1 MAPTAR
7 LLFAALVSALSCVEP
22 NPDFRLTESDAG
34 ASTATGVDT
43 EDPSGTGTSSST
55 GGAAIFGDGER
66 DASDERDDG
75 APDDDCLDR
84 GADSG
89 PPSCGAARGGA

>member
-7 LLFAALVSALSCVEP
+7 LLVAALVSALSCVEP

-43 EDPSGTGTSSST
+43 EDPSGTGASSST

-66 DASDERDDG
+66 DASDERDDC
-75 APDDDCLDR
+75 PDDDDRPNR

-89 PPSCGAARGGA
+89 PLSCAAARGGA